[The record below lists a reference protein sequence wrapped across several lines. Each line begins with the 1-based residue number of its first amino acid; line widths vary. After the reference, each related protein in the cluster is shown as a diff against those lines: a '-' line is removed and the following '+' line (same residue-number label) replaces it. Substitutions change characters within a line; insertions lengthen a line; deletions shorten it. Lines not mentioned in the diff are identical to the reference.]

1 MPINKVLLFKG
12 TFALAVTMAMNYSVS
27 VGARLSV
34 IVEHSSKQYSVMAQL
49 VKDLADVV
57 K

>member
-1 MPINKVLLFKG
+1 MSINKVLLFKG
-12 TFALAVTMAMNYSVS
+12 TFALAVTMAMNPSVS
-27 VGARLSV
+27 AGARLSV
-34 IVEHSSKQYSVMAQL
+34 TVYRSSKQYSVTVQL

>member
-12 TFALAVTMAMNYSVS
+12 TFALVVTMAMNYSVS

>member
-1 MPINKVLLFKG
+1 
-12 TFALAVTMAMNYSVS
+12 MNYSVS